1 MGTMDATSG
10 SRQRQQTSGTSSRL
24 RVFINYRHDDTWGQ
38 AMLLHERLSGSF
50 GSENVFLD
58 VQDLQPG
65 MKWLDEIKSR
75 RASCNVLLS
84 LIGPHWVSIMK
95 SREQEAVAQP
105 AEDYVRFE
113 IEYALKPNSGIWVIP
128 VLVGDVMP
136 PSAGD
141 LPRPLR
147 ALAKIQA
154 VQVRKTRFEDDVAD
168 LIGKIEAIS
177 RQEPAP
183 ASDPLAPRRAD
194 LRPPAPISATA
205 NGVAAPPPDAVH
217 WEFVVEQV
225 ADEGALVPYLGSQ
238 LTGNHAASGEDLG
251 SLPGAEQLAA
261 DLAKRFGVPSARLE
275 LPEVAQYVYVMRGWP
290 ALYRGLKEILNT
302 EYEPGPV
309 HRFLARLPQ
318 TLDGLGLEKRY
329 QLIVTTN
336 FDRALEQAFDDA
348 QEPYDLALYMAKG
361 PDGGRFVHFP
371 YEGSR
376 VSIDIPNR
384 YGKFP
389 IRVDGELERT
399 VIVKIHGAADGD
411 ISDYRIKEN
420 YVITEDQY
428 IDYLSSSPIETL
440 VPVQILEKLR
450 DSHCLFLGYTV
461 RDWNLRVF
469 LKRIWDGGRIGARS
483 WAVEPEPDAL
493 EREFWKQSGVD
504 LYTADLADYVGQ
516 LHERLARRAPES
528 AGP

>member
-10 SRQRQQTSGTSSRL
+10 SRQLQQTSGTPSRL

-38 AMLLHERLSGSF
+38 ALLLHERLSGRF

-75 RASCNVLLS
+75 RASSNVLLS

-95 SREQEAVAQP
+95 AREQAAVAQP
-105 AEDYVRFE
+105 AEDYVRVE

-141 LPRPLR
+141 LPRPLQ
-147 ALAKIQA
+147 ALAKIQNA
-154 VQVRKTRFEDDVAD
+154 QVRQTRFEDDVAD
-168 LIGKIEAIS
+168 LISRIEAIAH
-177 RQEPAP
+177 RGPAP
-183 ASDPLAPRRAD
+183 APG
-194 LRPPAPISATA
+194 PPAAQGTAVRSSAPIPAIA
-205 NGVAAPPPDAVH
+205 KGAVAPPPDAAH
-217 WEFVVEQV
+217 WELIVEQV
-225 ADEGALVPYLGSQ
+225 ADQGTLVPYLGSQ
-238 LTGNHAASGEDLG
+238 LTGSRAN
-251 SLPGAEQLAA
+251 GAEDSAATPDAEELAA
-261 DLAKRFGVPSARLE
+261 DLARRFGIESARLE

-290 ALYRGLKEILNT
+290 DLYRTLRQILNT
-302 EYEPGPV
+302 EHEPGPV

-318 TLDGLGLEKRY
+318 TLEGLGLEKRY

-336 FDRALEQAFDDA
+336 FDRALEQAFDDE
-348 QEPYDLALYMAKG
+348 QEPYDLAIYMAKG

-371 YEGSR
+371 YEGPP
-376 VSIDIPNR
+376 VSIGVPNK

-411 ISDYRIKEN
+411 INNYRIKEN
-420 YVITEDQY
+420 YVITEDHY
-428 IDYLSSSPIETL
+428 IDYLSRNPIETL
-440 VPVQILEKLR
+440 VPVQILDKLR

-469 LKRIWDGGRIGARS
+469 LKRIWEGGRIEAQS

-493 EREFWKQSGVD
+493 EREFWKKSGVD

-516 LHERLARRAPES
+516 LHERLARHAPES

>member
-1 MGTMDATSG
+1 MDATSG
-10 SRQRQQTSGTSSRL
+10 SRQRRQTGGTPSRL

-38 AMLLHERLSGSF
+38 ALLLHERLSGRF
-50 GSENVFLD
+50 GGENVFLD

-84 LIGPHWVSIMK
+84 LIGPQWVPIMK
-95 SREQEAVAQP
+95 AREQAAVAQP
-105 AEDYVRFE
+105 AEDYVRVE

-128 VLVGDVMP
+128 VLVGEVMP

-154 VQVRKTRFEDDVAD
+154 AQVRQTRFEDDVAD
-168 LIGKIEAIS
+168 LISRIEAIS

-183 ASDPLAPRRAD
+183 ISDHLARRRTD
-194 LRPPAPISATA
+194 VRPPAPISATV
-205 NGVAAPPPDAVH
+205 NGVAAPPPDAAH
-217 WEFVVEQV
+217 WESVVEQL

-238 LTGNHAASGEDLG
+238 LTGNHATPGEDLG

-261 DLAKRFGVPSARLE
+261 DLARRFGVTSARLE

-290 ALYRGLKEILNT
+290 DLYRWLKQILNA

-318 TLDGLGLEKRY
+318 TLEGLGLEKRY

-336 FDRALEQAFDDA
+336 FDRALEQAFDDE
-348 QEPYDLALYMAKG
+348 QEPYDLAIYMAKG
-361 PDGGRFVHFP
+361 PDSGRFVHFP
-371 YEGSR
+371 YEGPP
-376 VSIDIPNR
+376 VSIGVPNK

-389 IRVDGELERT
+389 IRVDGELGRT

-411 ISDYRIKEN
+411 ISDYSIKDN
-420 YVITEDQY
+420 YVITEDHY
-428 IDYLSSSPIETL
+428 IDYLSRSPIETL
-440 VPVQILEKLR
+440 VPTQILDKLR

-469 LKRIWDGGRIGARS
+469 LKRIWDDGRIGAQS
-483 WAVEPEPDAL
+483 WAIEPESDAL
-493 EREFWKQSGVD
+493 EREFWKKSGVD

-516 LHERLARRAPES
+516 LHERLARRALEDAEP
-528 AGP
+528 